1 MLQWLW
7 AIYPKI
13 YRILYALCICKCFA
27 GIKIWCDSIDLANLE
42 LLLLLL
48 LFSLPSRELV
58 HSHKPAKTKPKL
70 KSHIQRN
77 THRKNGLFSISLSLV
92 SYVRFST
99 RSNQL
104 NTIHNCY
111 FICDSWMHKSQQHIN
126 IHSASEHTS
135 LKTISILFFSFYF
148 LLLFQMDFWC
158 MCMLLLLSLFWIYC
172 VPVIWFCKTVHSSVY
187 ACSFLPLSLL
197 CSIFSGYVR
206 SLLLF
211 EKKI

>member
-70 KSHIQRN
+70 KSHIQR
-77 THRKNGLFSISLSLV
+77 THTGKNGLFSISLFLV

-99 RSNQL
+99 RSNQH

-135 LKTISILFFSFYF
+135 LKTISILFFFILFSPSLSNGF
-148 LLLFQMDFWC
+148 LM
-158 MCMLLLLSLFWIYC
+158 Y
-172 VPVIWFCKTVHSSVY
+172 VYVIVALT
-187 ACSFLPLSLL
+187 FLNLL
-197 CSIFSGYVR
+197 CASDLI
-206 SLLLF
+206 L
-211 EKKI
+211 